1 MITSK
6 ADYSGEHTM
15 PLTIN
20 VSAPAT
26 GLSSYTICGSNNSR
40 VASHLQLLDLSNG
53 TGLQLAIVSTQSQPD
68 LVRLGY
74 DSGNLT
80 IDLCLTDN
88 GFNKTSMYNSSLYTS
103 LHTASARHTII
114 LPLEEVLSS
123 CTLPTVPR
131 NGQVSARWLLYNES
145 LNFTCNDGYY
155 LTGPANV
162 TCLDDGNVT
171 DSARTDCLPVNCTR
185 PSTPKNGQLSQSP
198 LNYEQP
204 LTISCNTGY
213 RLTGP
218 SSVRCLANS
227 ASTGSSMTFCVAVNC
242 TPPSAPENAK
252 ISEGPFNFEQPLIIS
267 CNSGYGLTG
276 PSSVRCLANGT
287 STNSSKSSCV
297 DMDECRLPAPVCHSK
312 GATCTNTIGN
322 FSCTCSFGY
331 SGDGFVCEEIDN
343 CLPTSC
349 DSRANCSSNIG
360 GFTCQCYP
368 GYCGNGLPGM
378 CDNVNEC
385 VTLTPCSPAANCSD
399 TIGSYQCVCQSGFTG
414 DGLHCQD
421 IDECFLGV
429 HTCQTIATCANQ
441 PGSFQCQCPL
451 GYQASGQHRCE
462 DINECDERMCDA
474 DADCTNTAGSYA
486 CKCWS
491 GFTGNGSYGHCEYL
505 PTTSSASADDSI
517 TVSILVGTAF
527 ASFVFGAVFFCLL
540 SAMILRWSKQDR
552 VTRPVRKPFID
563 PNLAF
568 DDVELTQAD
577 MLAHTGSILGANEPG
592 HLNSFHRRTEEVLY

>member
-1 MITSK
+1 MATPVQLCALLLLLTSTYKVHAQITQPCIPISTSYALLADDSPSGTLVQEFTMPSNIGGVLFDIIVYEPLPGLYGSLDSSLEGIIAGVPRPILRTRLSNAARDRPFGYVSSLEVAFYGDINPCIIHLDLVRRQAPMITS
-6 ADYSGEHTM
+6 AVDYSGLHTI

-185 PSTPKNGQLSQSP
+185 PSTPKNGQLSQGP
-198 LNYEQP
+198 FNYVQP
-204 LTISCNTGY
+204 LIISCNAGY

-227 ASTGSSMTFCVAVNC
+227 ASTGSSMTFCVPVNC

-331 SGDGFVCEEIDN
+331 SGDGFICEEVEN
-343 CLPTSC
+343 CSPGMC
-349 DSRANCSSNIG
+349 DSRANCTSVIG
-360 GFTCQCYP
+360 SVYCRCHAGYTGSGWP
-368 GYCGNGLPGM
+368 GSCF
-378 CDNVNEC
+378 NVNEC
-385 VTLTPCSPAANCSD
+385 VMLTP
-399 TIGSYQCVCQSGFTG
+399 
-414 DGLHCQD
+414 
-421 IDECFLGV
+421 
-429 HTCQTIATCANQ
+429 
-441 PGSFQCQCPL
+441 
-451 GYQASGQHRCE
+451 
-462 DINECDERMCDA
+462 
-474 DADCTNTAGSYA
+474 
-486 CKCWS
+486 
-491 GFTGNGSYGHCEYL
+491 
-505 PTTSSASADDSI
+505 
-517 TVSILVGTAF
+517 
-527 ASFVFGAVFFCLL
+527 
-540 SAMILRWSKQDR
+540 
-552 VTRPVRKPFID
+552 
-563 PNLAF
+563 
-568 DDVELTQAD
+568 
-577 MLAHTGSILGANEPG
+577 
-592 HLNSFHRRTEEVLY
+592 

>member
-171 DSARTDCLPVNCTR
+171 DSARTDCLREYNV
-185 PSTPKNGQLSQSP
+185 GHVIGL
-198 LNYEQP
+198 LV
-204 LTISCNTGY
+204 LV
-213 RLTGP
+213 
-218 SSVRCLANS
+218 SV
-227 ASTGSSMTFCVAVNC
+227 
-242 TPPSAPENAK
+242 
-252 ISEGPFNFEQPLIIS
+252 
-267 CNSGYGLTG
+267 
-276 PSSVRCLANGT
+276 
-287 STNSSKSSCV
+287 
-297 DMDECRLPAPVCHSK
+297 
-312 GATCTNTIGN
+312 
-322 FSCTCSFGY
+322 
-331 SGDGFVCEEIDN
+331 
-343 CLPTSC
+343 
-349 DSRANCSSNIG
+349 
-360 GFTCQCYP
+360 
-368 GYCGNGLPGM
+368 
-378 CDNVNEC
+378 
-385 VTLTPCSPAANCSD
+385 
-399 TIGSYQCVCQSGFTG
+399 
-414 DGLHCQD
+414 
-421 IDECFLGV
+421 
-429 HTCQTIATCANQ
+429 
-441 PGSFQCQCPL
+441 
-451 GYQASGQHRCE
+451 
-462 DINECDERMCDA
+462 
-474 DADCTNTAGSYA
+474 
-486 CKCWS
+486 
-491 GFTGNGSYGHCEYL
+491 
-505 PTTSSASADDSI
+505 
-517 TVSILVGTAF
+517 
-527 ASFVFGAVFFCLL
+527 
-540 SAMILRWSKQDR
+540 
-552 VTRPVRKPFID
+552 
-563 PNLAF
+563 
-568 DDVELTQAD
+568 
-577 MLAHTGSILGANEPG
+577 
-592 HLNSFHRRTEEVLY
+592 

>member
-331 SGDGFVCEEIDN
+331 SGDGFICEEVEN
-343 CLPTSC
+343 CSPGMC
-349 DSRANCSSNIG
+349 DSRANCTS
-360 GFTCQCYP
+360 
-368 GYCGNGLPGM
+368 
-378 CDNVNEC
+378 V
-385 VTLTPCSPAANCSD
+385 
-399 TIGSYQCVCQSGFTG
+399 IGSVYCRCHAGYTGSGWPGSCFILQLTVQTLLDHISVFVRVDLLVMGYTVKISMNVFWECIHAKQSPPVRTSQALSNANVLLAIRHLDSTDVKISTSVMSVCAMPM
-414 DGLHCQD
+414 
-421 IDECFLGV
+421 
-429 HTCQTIATCANQ
+429 QTARIQ
-441 PGSFQCQCPL
+441 PGHTLANAGQGSLGTDLTVTVNTCPPQVQHPQTTQSPSAFWL
-451 GYQASGQHRCE
+451 EQRLPASCSVL
-462 DINECDERMCDA
+462 C
-474 DADCTNTAGSYA
+474 
-486 CKCWS
+486 
-491 GFTGNGSYGHCEYL
+491 F
-505 PTTSSASADDSI
+505 SAS
-517 TVSILVGTAF
+517 
-527 ASFVFGAVFFCLL
+527 CL
-540 SAMILRWSKQDR
+540 Q
-552 VTRPVRKPFID
+552 
-563 PNLAF
+563 
-568 DDVELTQAD
+568 
-577 MLAHTGSILGANEPG
+577 
-592 HLNSFHRRTEEVLY
+592 